1 MSFEEVDSSGPDMG
15 SWSMILSDEDTE
27 SKLSSDSE
35 RAGNARGLPSSN
47 FPLPQEIPQ
56 NDNRD
61 NPSSEIAN
69 DYQSRVRSWLKSLSQ
84 NDLPRDKT
92 KPHSLCVTAIV
103 LLMAALAIRFQS
115 VGTDVS
121 VPSQVPVLTQ
131 TEFIVLTHSV
141 HYTEVLTFQVT
152 ETATVTKTQTETK
165 IETQTE
171 TEVETRT
178 RTLIQTMTDSASVK
192 QEVLSI
198 LKEQFDN
205 VNCGVDVINQK
216 IISVARQ
223 LKHPT
228 DEIAK
233 EVSLYGNKGKLAC
246 QHLAHSVSDT
256 FSLLKDKAVD
266 QQPKIIAVGKWIQ
279 KETVDTIDSTSDSV
293 RYWWKSNE
301 PLRRYWAKVGEDLGS
316 DLRIQSVKLSND
328 LSNGVSRLLVDVP
341 EHSKKFGKWL
351 ELNSK
356 RSKRYLTSSWRK
368 VKASRLERI
377 ADKVKSRWQQHSS
390 RLPKWIYA
398 SNGTRMRT
406 SSLSFLV
413 SYPDVWYPS
422 MPTWFR
428 VYV

>member
-205 VNCGVDVINQK
+205 VNCCC
-216 IISVARQ
+216 
-223 LKHPT
+223 L
-228 DEIAK
+228 
-233 EVSLYGNKGKLAC
+233 
-246 QHLAHSVSDT
+246 
-256 FSLLKDKAVD
+256 
-266 QQPKIIAVGKWIQ
+266 
-279 KETVDTIDSTSDSV
+279 
-293 RYWWKSNE
+293 
-301 PLRRYWAKVGEDLGS
+301 S
-316 DLRIQSVKLSND
+316 DLECKNLCVM
-328 LSNGVSRLLVDVP
+328 
-341 EHSKKFGKWL
+341 
-351 ELNSK
+351 
-356 RSKRYLTSSWRK
+356 Y
-368 VKASRLERI
+368 
-377 ADKVKSRWQQHSS
+377 
-390 RLPKWIYA
+390 
-398 SNGTRMRT
+398 
-406 SSLSFLV
+406 
-413 SYPDVWYPS
+413 
-422 MPTWFR
+422 
-428 VYV
+428 